1 MQRTTPREV
10 RSTPNVLT
18 SRQQQI
24 LVGTVLGDGC
34 LAKHGR
40 YHRLHVKHSLRQ
52 RALAELKREAFKEF
66 VSMPLQQFDQRLGTG
81 RYPCVQ
87 FASRTSPAFSEW
99 HRRFYMERRKI
110 VPIEICELLTPLSMA
125 VWFMDDGGADYAGL
139 NIQTHNFELREVERL
154 VVALAERF
162 GLDARTRA
170 NKGRWIIYVPASQVG
185 SLRDVVK
192 PHMLPEL
199 RYKLV
204 PRRERTP

>member
-1 MQRTTPREV
+1 
-10 RSTPNVLT
+10 
-18 SRQQQI
+18 
-24 LVGTVLGDGC
+24 LVGTLLGDGC

-40 YHRLHVKHSLRQ
+40 FHRLHVKHQLRQ
-52 RALAELKREAFKEF
+52 RRLAELKKAAFSDF
-66 VSMPLQQFDQRLGTG
+66 VTMGLHEFDQRLGTG

-87 FASRTSPAFSEW
+87 FATRTAPVFTEW
-99 HRRFYMERRKI
+99 HSRFYANGRKV
-110 VPIEICELLTPLSMA
+110 VPEDISELLTPLAMA

-139 NIQTHNFELREVERL
+139 DIQTHNFESEETEHL

-162 GLDARTRA
+162 GLQARTRA
-170 NKGRWIIYVPASQVG
+170 NKGSRIIYIPASQVG
-185 SLRDVVK
+185 SLRSVVE